1 MGGGGGDLVGE
12 NGYSSDTVPMTTENL
27 TKLQLLLDT
36 GSVGEGSVT
45 PLSISELHG
54 DKKKRSD
61 LDIDE
66 PSGSKWSRSSQ
77 AYEALLLA

>member
-1 MGGGGGDLVGE
+1 M
-12 NGYSSDTVPMTTENL
+12 PTENL

-36 GSVGEGSVT
+36 GSVGEGSLT

-61 LDIDE
+61 LGIDE
-66 PSGSKWSRSSQ
+66 PSGLGLVSGLGLPYRPGHKNHRELRTTRKAQKSQ
-77 AYEALLLA
+77 KLC